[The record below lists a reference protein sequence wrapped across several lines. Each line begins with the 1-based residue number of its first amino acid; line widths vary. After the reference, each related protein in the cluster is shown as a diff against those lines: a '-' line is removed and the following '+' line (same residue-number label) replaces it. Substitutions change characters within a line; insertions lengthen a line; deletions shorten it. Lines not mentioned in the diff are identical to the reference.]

1 VRGQIV
7 TRDSSLILYTP
18 NKLIKYDCQTGNYVN
33 QMQLVLPGP
42 ASATV
47 FPGPAWRFTEDNTFF
62 YCMHENQLKIVDLA
76 SVTVFELE
84 LTGSGTSPTS
94 SVLTSTLT
102 LLVTEPTQ
110 ESAKTNLVCYK
121 IELTSPARSNRLWSK
136 VVSVPKLRISTGAGV
151 WAVLSSPDSFLGTT
165 SLFYS
170 VNLSHGALAALRPG
184 KITTGRP
191 HIINKDVCA
200 FIQDEPDRIDAHFVR
215 LSSGDEFLS
224 SRLPLS
230 HRSDQQRI
238 TNARG
243 PIFTTQRSLLRTDP
257 WSLLVLHPYNGGQCF
272 VPSKQTEALLYRF
285 FNFEDRHLYAYDI
298 SVNTISKKLVF

>member
-1 VRGQIV
+1 
-7 TRDSSLILYTP
+7 
-18 NKLIKYDCQTGNYVN
+18 
-33 QMQLVLPGP
+33 
-42 ASATV
+42 
-47 FPGPAWRFTEDNTFF
+47 
-62 YCMHENQLKIVDLA
+62 
-76 SVTVFELE
+76 
-84 LTGSGTSPTS
+84 
-94 SVLTSTLT
+94 
-102 LLVTEPTQ
+102 
-110 ESAKTNLVCYK
+110 
-121 IELTSPARSNRLWSK
+121 
-136 VVSVPKLRISTGAGV
+136 
-151 WAVLSSPDSFLGTT
+151 
-165 SLFYS
+165 